1 MKKLRISTHL
11 GRDQATSTAF
21 NRWRFVATAAAL
33 AAVSAM
39 GLVTAAP
46 ASAAAKQTCGRLIC
60 VATAYQGTRY
70 VQDITVTTRDGL
82 PGTLR
87 AFAGDYRGSKAND
100 DSHVF
105 YVNRELGQPGSG
117 RLAVC
122 GGLDRGGRVLEN
134 HCVLIP

>member
-1 MKKLRISTHL
+1 MRYARQEMVRPVTTA
-11 GRDQATSTAF
+11 RRRAAT
-21 NRWRFVATAAAL
+21 
-33 AAVSAM
+33 VSAVLAVVSGA

-46 ASAAAKQTCGRLIC
+46 ASAEVKSTCGTYIC
-60 VATAYQGTRY
+60 VATAYQGRDY

-87 AFAGDYRGSKAND
+87 AFVGDYRNSKAGV
-100 DSHVF
+100 SRWRFV
-105 YVNRELGQPGSG
+105 VNREIRAYP

-122 GGLDRGGRVLEN
+122 GGLDRSGRVIEN